1 MEFARKVWHLLVAIK
16 DALVLALLLAF
27 FIGLSALL
35 ANRSAPSQVRQGA
48 LLIALN
54 GAVVEE
60 PRVINPLSLV
70 LSGDTSQTEYRE
82 RDLVRAIRAAAR
94 DSRIKAV
101 VLDLSR
107 FEGGGQVHLEEIG
120 AAMDAVRAVH
130 KPVLA
135 YGFMLDDPGM
145 LLAAHASEI
154 WIDPLGGVYVPG
166 PGGYH
171 LYFAKLLDR
180 LKIDAH
186 VFRVGTY
193 KDYVEPYLRNDQ
205 SAPSRQAA
213 QALYSAVWTDWR
225 ANVAQARPQADIA
238 RVTADP
244 VGWIKASGGDAAR
257 AALGAG
263 LVDHIGSR
271 ADFGARIVKIVG
283 DDPKDSR
290 PGAFAHTALTPW
302 LAANPEGA
310 DGKAIGVIT
319 IAGEIVDGRAGPGTA
334 GGDRIAALID
344 SAAKK
349 DLSALVVR
357 VDSPG
362 GSVMA
367 SEAIR
372 AAIARQKARGLPVA
386 VSMANVAA
394 SGGYWVSTPGAR
406 IFAQPATITGS
417 IGIFAVVPSFE
428 RALAQYGVTGDGV
441 RTTPLSGQPD
451 LLTGLTP
458 EVEAILQANIE
469 NGYGRFVGLVAQ
481 SRHRTPAQIDAIAQ
495 GRVWDGGTAV
505 QNGLVDQFGGLDDAL
520 VWAAKAAHLKPGG
533 WHPVFLGQKPQPYAR
548 IIAMLRP
555 QDDDDRDD
563 PDAGP
568 GDDGSAGAIADDGG
582 QARDWVGLIATR
594 QRDALARAIGDAEQL
609 MSGQGAQAYCLDCA
623 DTAMGGA
630 PAHGVGNS
638 STLALIGRLARLLG
652 LV

>member
-1 MEFARKVWHLLVAIK
+1 MEFARKVWHLLVGIK
-16 DALVLALLLAF
+16 DALVLVLLLAF
-27 FIGLSALL
+27 FIGLSAVL
-35 ANRSAPSQVRQGA
+35 ANRPGPAQVRQGA

-60 PRVINPLSLV
+60 PKIIDPLSLV
-70 LSGDTSQTEYRE
+70 LSGNSGQTEYRE
-82 RDLVRAIRAAAR
+82 RDLVRAIRAGSR

-101 VLDLSR
+101 VLDLSD
-107 FEGGGQVHLEEIG
+107 FQGGGQVHLEEIG
-120 AAMDAVRAVH
+120 AAMDAVRAAH
-130 KPVLA
+130 KPVLVF
-135 YGFMLDDPGM
+135 GFMLDDPGM
-145 LLAAHASEI
+145 LLAAHASEV

-180 LKIDAH
+180 FKIDAH

-205 SAPSRQAA
+205 SEPARQAR

-244 VGWIKASGGDAAR
+244 VGWLKASGGDAAR
-257 AALGAG
+257 AALAAG
-263 LVDHIGSR
+263 LVDHIGTR

-283 DDPKDSR
+283 DDPRDTR
-290 PGAFAHTALTPW
+290 PGAFAHTSLTPW
-302 LAANPEGA
+302 LAANAEST

-372 AAIARQKARGLPVA
+372 SAIARQKARGLPVA

-406 IFAQPATITGS
+406 IFAEPATITGS
-417 IGIFAVVPSFE
+417 IGIFAVIPSFE
-428 RALAQYGVTGDGV
+428 RALAEYGVTGDGV

-451 LLTGLTP
+451 VLTGLTP
-458 EVEAILQANIE
+458 QVEAMLQANIE

-533 WHPVFLGQKPQPYAR
+533 WHPVFLGQKPQPLAR
-548 IIAMLRP
+548 LVAMLRHR
-555 QDDDDRDD
+555 DDDDRND
-563 PDAGP
+563 PDANP
-568 GDDGSAGAIADDGG
+568 ADSG
-582 QARDWVGLIATR
+582 QARDWVGLVASR
-594 QRDALARAIGDAEQL
+594 QRDTLARAIGDAERL
-609 MSGQGAQAYCLDCA
+609 MAGQGAQAYCLECA
-623 DTAMGGA
+623 AEGISGA
-630 PAHGVGNS
+630 SSHGAGAGAS
-638 STLALIGRLARLLG
+638 SPLALIGRLARLLG

>member
-1 MEFARKVWHLLVAIK
+1 MEFARKVWHLLVGIK
-16 DALVLALLLAF
+16 DALVLVLVLAF

-35 ANRSAPSQVRQGA
+35 SSRSAPAQVRPGA

-54 GAVVEE
+54 GSVVEE
-60 PRVINPLSLV
+60 PKLIDPLALV
-70 LSGDTSQTEYRE
+70 LSGDTGVTEYRE
-82 RDLVRAIRAAAR
+82 RDLVRAIRAAIG

-101 VLDLSR
+101 VLDLSH
-107 FEGGGQVHLEEIG
+107 FDGGGQVHLEEVG
-120 AAMDAVRAVH
+120 AAMDAVRAAH
-130 KPVLA
+130 KPVLVF
-135 YGFMLDDPGM
+135 GFMLDDPGM
-145 LLAAHASEI
+145 LLAAHASEV
-154 WIDPLGGVYVPG
+154 WVDPLGGVFVPG

-205 SAPSRQAA
+205 SEPARLART
-213 QALYSAVWTDWR
+213 ALYNAVWTDWR
-225 ANVAQARPQADIA
+225 ANVAKARPQADIA

-244 VGWIKASGGDAAR
+244 VGWLKAAGGDAAK
-257 AALGAG
+257 AALAAG
-263 LVDHIGSR
+263 LVDRIGTR

-283 DDPKDSR
+283 NDPRDTR
-290 PGAFAHTALTPW
+290 PGAFAHTTLTPW
-302 LAANPEGA
+302 LNANPEGTG
-310 DGKAIGVIT
+310 GKAIGVVT

-344 SAAKK
+344 SAAKR

-372 AAIARQKARGLPVA
+372 SAIARQKARGLPVA

-406 IFAQPATITGS
+406 IFAEPATITGS
-417 IGIFAVVPSFE
+417 IGIFAVIPSFE
-428 RALAQYGVTGDGV
+428 RALAQYGVTSDGV

-451 LLTGLTP
+451 VLSGLTP
-458 EVEAILQANIE
+458 EVEAMLQADIE

-481 SRHRTPAQIDAIAQ
+481 SRHQTPAQIDAIAQ
-495 GRVWDGGTAV
+495 GRVWDGAAAL
-505 QNGLVDQFGGLDDAL
+505 QNGLVDQFGGLDDAMA
-520 VWAAKAAHLKPGG
+520 WAAEAAHLKPGG
-533 WHPVFLGQKPQPYAR
+533 WHPLYLGQKLQPLAR
-548 IIAMLRP
+548 LVASLRHH
-555 QDDDDRDD
+555 DDDDRNDSDAD
-563 PDAGP
+563 PANDT
-568 GDDGSAGAIADDGG
+568 
-582 QARDWVGLIATR
+582 QARDWVGLIASR
-594 QRDALARAIGDAEQL
+594 QRDTLARAISDAERL
-609 MSGQGAQAYCLDCA
+609 MAGQGAQAYCLDCA
-623 DTAMGGA
+623 ADNVSGSPGR
-630 PAHGVGNS
+630 VSGNAS
-638 STLALIGRLARLLG
+638 PLTLVGRLARLLG